1 MKKTDLLIGVFI
13 GIIASIIGS
22 YVFIELLTEYN
33 FIEGVKILRFQGKLG
48 KIISLGSV
56 LNIIV
61 FFLLLKFNKE
71 LIARG
76 VILGTILLAI
86 ITLLICI
93 NPSKY

>member
-22 YVFIELLTEYN
+22 YIFIECFTKYP
-33 FIEGVKILRFQGKLG
+33 FIEGIKVLKFQGNLG
-48 KIISLGSV
+48 KIISLGAI
-56 LNIIV
+56 LNIIA

-71 LIARG
+71 LMARG

-86 ITLLICI
+86 ITLLV
-93 NPSKY
+93 

>member
-1 MKKTDLLIGVFI
+1 MKKTDLLIGVFL
-13 GIIASIIGS
+13 GIIASL
-22 YVFIELLTEYN
+22 V
-33 FIEGVKILRFQGKLG
+33 GKLG

-86 ITLLICI
+86 ITLLI
-93 NPSKY
+93 

>member
-86 ITLLICI
+86 IILLI
-93 NPSKY
+93 

>member
-33 FIEGVKILRFQGKLG
+33 FIEGIKILRFQGKLG

-56 LNIIV
+56 LNIFV

-86 ITLLICI
+86 ITLLI
-93 NPSKY
+93 

>member
-71 LIARG
+71 LMARG

-86 ITLLICI
+86 ITLLI
-93 NPSKY
+93 